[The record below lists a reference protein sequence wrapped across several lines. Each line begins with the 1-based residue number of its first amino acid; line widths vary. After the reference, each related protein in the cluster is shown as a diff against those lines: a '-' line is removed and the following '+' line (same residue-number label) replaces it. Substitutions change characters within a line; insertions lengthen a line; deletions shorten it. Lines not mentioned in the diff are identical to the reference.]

1 MSSRINT
8 SFIKLEAKL
17 ILTSFDLA
25 QEPPKLSI
33 VTFWAAVF
41 PKDTV
46 AAFL

>member
-33 VTFWAAVF
+33 VVTF
-41 PKDTV
+41 
-46 AAFL
+46 